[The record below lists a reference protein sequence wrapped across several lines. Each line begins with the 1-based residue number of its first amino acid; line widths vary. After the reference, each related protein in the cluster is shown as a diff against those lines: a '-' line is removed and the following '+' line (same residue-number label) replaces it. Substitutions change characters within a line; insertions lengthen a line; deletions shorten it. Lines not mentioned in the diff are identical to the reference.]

1 MKQSAYLIQQ
11 LETRRRLVQAAERV
25 TQQLMLDTLQ
35 VTLHQEFGFGYDR
48 IKRLTDAWG
57 KTYNQFHDALDGG
70 TEADYWQEKLDRL
83 LLDLLRDHQ
92 ALIPFGE
99 RYPEI
104 QEITYGPRQAGKEGK
119 A

>member
-11 LETRRRLVQAAERV
+11 RETRRRLVQAAERV

-57 KTYNQFHDALDGG
+57 KTYNQFHDAPDGG

-104 QEITYGPRQAGKEGK
+104 REITYGPRQAGKEGK